1 MDNYTVY
8 NFIDILCWQYI
19 LRSLAIIKQNMDW
32 EKSLAV
38 ELSTGEAEM
47 MTLEELETLLA
58 KHNDDANL
66 YL

>member
-1 MDNYTVY
+1 MWKTNWTKY
-8 NFIDILCWQYI
+8 DIFATI
-19 LRSLAIIKQNMDW
+19 NSLAIIKQNMGW

-47 MTLEELETLLA
+47 VTEEELETLLE
-58 KHNDDANL
+58 KQEDDANL

>member
-1 MDNYTVY
+1 VWIKYWTKY
-8 NFIDILCWQYI
+8 DIFATI
-19 LRSLAIIKQNMDW
+19 NSLAIIKQNMGW

-47 MTLEELETLLA
+47 VTEEELETLLE
-58 KHNDDANL
+58 KQEDDANL

>member
-1 MDNYTVY
+1 MWIKYWTKY
-8 NFIDILCWQYI
+8 DIFATI
-19 LRSLAIIKQNMDW
+19 NSLAIIKQNMEDW

-47 MTLEELETLLA
+47 MTLEELETSLA

>member
-1 MDNYTVY
+1 MWIKYWTKY
-8 NFIDILCWQYI
+8 DIFASI
-19 LRSLAIIKQNMDW
+19 SSLAIIKQKMDW
-32 EKSLAV
+32 EKSLTV

>member
-1 MDNYTVY
+1 
-8 NFIDILCWQYI
+8 
-19 LRSLAIIKQNMDW
+19 MDW
-32 EKSLAV
+32 EKSLTV